1 MRLPEGQHLL
11 SMVQDAYAKASN
23 VLPED
28 KQEKLRDLMT
38 KVREDWDCLGVA
50 IKQKLIDLKQKQS
63 RLTDFSAN
71 LEKMNKWL
79 SVVENTLKSLPDTK
93 GELSEMKTQLERY
106 KVMQGDIKLKGSDL
120 ENLISESKELGSSDL
135 DNVYRLQSRWDK
147 VKNDCNNRIKTLE
160 DEINDYNLYHQ
171 TLQDIEKWLLQ
182 ISFQLMA
189 HNSLFISNRQQ
200 TQEQIKQHEALLDE
214 IQKYQSNIDEL
225 KAKGQLQIK
234 RYESSTPTMRDTVE
248 AQLKNIQDSYNS
260 LLQTSV
266 QIRNRLHESLA
277 KFQEYEDTLD
287 SIMHNLEEYEP
298 IIQTELDAP
307 ATTLEMA
314 KNQLKCA
321 QNMQNKLNNEKSRL
335 ANAVQACEA
344 ATASISR
351 PSSPLETAMQVIPER
366 ELVVRAKL
374 EDLLDQVHIVF
385 EFYFYYLPVKNKK
398 KKKLKFV
405 CNLSKTYF

>member
-1 MRLPEGQHLL
+1 
-11 SMVQDAYAKASN
+11 MVQDAYAKASN

-63 RLTDFSAN
+63 RLTDFSGN
-71 LEKMNKWL
+71 LEKMNTWL
-79 SVVENTLKSLPDTK
+79 SVVENALKSLPDTK

-106 KVMQGDIKLKGSDL
+106 KAMQGDIKLKGSDL

-135 DNVYRLQSRWDK
+135 DNVHRLQSRWDK
-147 VKNDCNNRIKTLE
+147 VKNDCNNHIKTLE
-160 DEINDYNLYHQ
+160 EEINDYNLYHQ
-171 TLQDIEKWLLQ
+171 ALQDIEKWLLQ

-225 KAKGQLQIK
+225 KATGQLQIK
-234 RYESSTPTMRDTVE
+234 RYESTTPTIRDTVE

-277 KFQEYEDTLD
+277 KFLEYEDTLD
-287 SIMHNLEEYEP
+287 SIMCNLEEYEP
-298 IIQTELDAP
+298 VIQTELDAP
-307 ATTLEMA
+307 PTTLEMA
-314 KNQLKCA
+314 RNQLKCA

-335 ANAVQACEA
+335 ASAVQACEA

-374 EDLLDQVHIVF
+374 EDLLDQVHSIF
-385 EFYFYYLPVKNKK
+385 ELYFYLLPINNVHFTC
-398 KKKLKFV
+398 LQ
-405 CNLSKTYF
+405 L

>member
-1 MRLPEGQHLL
+1 
-11 SMVQDAYAKASN
+11 MVQDAYAKASN

-38 KVREDWDCLGVA
+38 KVREDWDSLGVA

-71 LEKMNKWL
+71 LDKMDAWL
-79 SVVENTLKSLPDTK
+79 SVVENTLKTVPDTK

-106 KVMQGDIKLKGSDL
+106 KIMQGDIKLKGNDL
-120 ENLISESKELGSSDL
+120 ENLMSEAKEFGSDL
-135 DNVYRLQSRWDK
+135 DSVHRLQSRWDK
-147 VKNDCNNRIKTLE
+147 VKNDCNNRIKNLE
-160 DEINDYNLYHQ
+160 DEINDYNQYHQ
-171 TLQDIEKWLLQ
+171 ALQDIEKWLLQ

-214 IQKYQSNIDEL
+214 IQKHQSNIDEL
-225 KAKGQLQIK
+225 NTKGQFQIK
-234 RYESSTPTMRDTVE
+234 RYEASTPSIRDTVE

-287 SIMHNLEEYEP
+287 SIMRNLEEYEP
-298 IIQTELDAP
+298 IIETELDVP
-307 ATTLEMA
+307 PTTLEMA
-314 KNQLKCA
+314 QNQLKCA

-335 ANAVQACEA
+335 ASAVQACEA

-374 EDLLDQVHIVF
+374 EDLLDQVCIVF
-385 EFYFYYLPVKNKK
+385 FFSLSFLFFY
-398 KKKLKFV
+398 
-405 CNLSKTYF
+405 